1 MEEYLAYRLPGQKIE
16 KFQGTW
22 KKNDLQSLVNENS
35 HFVFSGFDDTS
46 VFQFVPQKKIS
57 NIPHIH
63 LPNTNEN
70 QLSQEEYLCHL
81 AGIMDFM
88 KEREIDKIIYSRIKT
103 VERNETDLDSLFEML
118 CEQYPTAF
126 VYLLNSKENGCWIGA
141 SPEVLLRKNKTLFE
155 TVALA
160 GTLSDSNAE
169 WSEKEKKEQQFVGD
183 YIEVVIARYT
193 SSFVKGDTHE
203 VTAGQLRHLKTNFQF
218 ALTSSDLSNFIEEI
232 HPTPA
237 VCGVPKLEAKQ
248 LIQEVEAHKRNLYT
262 GFLGVV
268 GSDDVQL
275 YVNLRC
281 MQCFGNVFHL
291 YVGGGITAESIP
303 ENEWIE
309 TERKATTLSNVIK
322 KLWN

>member
-1 MEEYLAYRLPGQKIE
+1 MEEYLAYRLPGQNIE

-22 KKNDLQSLVNENS
+22 KKNKLQSLLGGNNR
-35 HFVFSGFDDTS
+35 FVFCGFDDTS
-46 VFQFVPQKKIS
+46 IFEFVPQKKIL

-63 LPNTNEN
+63 LPNKGKN
-70 QLSQEEYLCHL
+70 QQSQEEYLRQL
-81 AGIMDFM
+81 DSIMNFM
-88 KEREIDKIIYSRIKT
+88 KERKIDKVIYSRIKT
-103 VERNETDLDSLFEML
+103 IERNETNLDLLFEAL
-118 CEQYPTAF
+118 CEEYPTAF

-141 SPEVLLRKNKTLFE
+141 SPEVLLRKNARFFE

-169 WSEKEKKEQQFVGD
+169 WSEKEKKEQQFVSN
-183 YIEVVIARYT
+183 YIEELIARYA
-193 SSFVKGDTHE
+193 SSFTKGNTHE
-203 VTAGQLRHLKTNFQF
+203 VSAGQLRHLKTNFQF
-218 ALTSSDLSNFIEEI
+218 ALASSALSNFIEEI

-237 VCGVPKLEAKQ
+237 VCGVPKSEARQ
-248 LIQEVEAHKRNLYT
+248 LILDVEVHKRNLYT
-262 GFLGVV
+262 GFLGVL

-281 MQCFGNVFHL
+281 MQCFKDVFHL

-303 ENEWIE
+303 TNEWIE